1 VSDLALQLT
10 TGRITDPTIRHTIT
24 ALTGIGGITTDI
36 ITGTI
41 GAVGKPSLG

>member
-10 TGRITDPTIRHTIT
+10 MGRITDPTIPHIIT
-24 ALTGIGGITTDI
+24 APAGIGGITTDI

-41 GAVGKPSLG
+41 GTVGKPA